1 MSLFSLNRAP
11 VNGMQSFR
19 EKWPLVF
26 EWLDLSN
33 QHDLEKSILSLTDAF
48 NDLEESVAP
57 ITE

>member
-1 MSLFSLNRAP
+1 
-11 VNGMQSFR
+11 MQSFR